1 MSVLEVSS
9 CKPNLFTRV
18 ICFCYTSRNS
28 KHTFVIADQTK
39 WWWKEPATEFLLYVP
54 EEGTIIQEKSL
65 REKCPYSKFF
75 RSLSSLNTKRY
86 GPEKLRIGHF
96 SQNKYKNLQAVFGAN
111 DFSIIHS
118 TFQNKCPKETKRHL
132 LVFSEKEW
140 NLLSHNTKSQYQVK
154 NSNSCLEDTIKACF
168 Y

>member
-1 MSVLEVSS
+1 MMMEGA
-9 CKPNLFTRV
+9 CH
-18 ICFCYTSRNS
+18 I
-28 KHTFVIADQTK
+28 I
-39 WWWKEPATEFLLYVP
+39 LLYVP

-65 REKCPYSKFF
+65 RKKCPYSKFF
-75 RSLSSLNTKRY
+75 QVWIRKDIWKFEF

-96 SQNKYKNLQAVFGAN
+96 SQNKYKNLQAVFGGN

-140 NLLSHNTKSQYQVK
+140 NLLSHSTKSQYQVK
-154 NSNSCLEDTIKACF
+154 NSNSYLEDTIKAYF